1 MIRSTV
7 DEGGRSSTLKV
18 IISANNSL
26 EPFLVALMS
35 KINEFCLIMT
45 LVQLIFKREVKI
57 PDGVNQKTL
66 SVEAIKDKKCLILRC
81 NKVQW
86 IAWIIKNESYYL
98 GYNYRCSKHIN
109 KVIPVNHSRLN
120 RSVHQLNQLLS
131 ICMHMKYLFFQL
143 NIITLRYSTFI
154 ELRTINYGPY
164 YMIQNCISSNH

>member
-1 MIRSTV
+1 MPEVFIAKPDSIKVKVSKKTIMIRSTV

-81 NKVQW
+81 NKVQ
-86 IAWIIKNESYYL
+86 
-98 GYNYRCSKHIN
+98 
-109 KVIPVNHSRLN
+109 
-120 RSVHQLNQLLS
+120 
-131 ICMHMKYLFFQL
+131 
-143 NIITLRYSTFI
+143 
-154 ELRTINYGPY
+154 
-164 YMIQNCISSNH
+164 